1 MKLCK
6 TQAFSNVPD
15 ACHGIRSHLGHC
27 ACHDQRRDVSGQRTI
42 SFPLV
47 RTACQAEI
55 VAQTSESIAH
65 VENQLREITTASGV
79 LRYYD
84 CGTDSDA
91 APTVLFLHGSGPGV
105 TGWRNFRGVLPTF
118 SAHFRCLI
126 LEFPGFGVSDDFGG
140 HPMLTAQEAVLPFVD
155 AIGADRVHIVG
166 NSMGGGVGINF
177 AINNPDR
184 TGRLVTIGGIGTNIF
199 SPGPSEGI
207 RLLQEFTEDPTRQ
220 RLVDW
225 LISMVYDQSL
235 VTDELIEERW
245 ELATDPQTLQAS
257 RRMYGK
263 AAFAAMMSAM
273 KASNGPMP
281 WALMHMVAAPTLLTW
296 GRDDRVSPLDM
307 ALIPLRTI
315 PNAEL
320 HVFPNCGHWAM
331 IEAKDAFE
339 RTVSAFLSRG

>member
-1 MKLCK
+1 M
-6 TQAFSNVPD
+6 TTGPD
-15 ACHGIRSHLGHC
+15 EG
-27 ACHDQRRDVSGQRTI
+27 
-42 SFPLV
+42 
-47 RTACQAEI
+47 
-55 VAQTSESIAH
+55 
-65 VENQLREITTASGV
+65 LREIATPAGR

-84 CGTDSDA
+84 EGNG
-91 APTVLFLHGSGPGV
+91 PVVLFLHGSGPGV

-118 SAHFRCLI
+118 AEHFRCLV

-140 HPMLTAQEAVLPFVD
+140 HPMITAQGAVAPFLDALDVAAVD
-155 AIGADRVHIVG
+155 IVG

-177 AINNPDR
+177 AIHNPDR
-184 TGRLVTIGGIGTNIF
+184 VRKLVTIGGIGTNVF

-207 RLLQEFTEDPTRQ
+207 RLLQDFTEEPTRQ

-225 LISMVYDQSL
+225 LRSMVFDEAL

-245 ELATDPQTLQAS
+245 ALATDPPTLESA

-263 AAFAAMMSAM
+263 AAFTQMMAMMRKSDM
-273 KASNGPMP
+273 PMP
-281 WALMHMVAAPTLLTW
+281 WAIMHKVTCPTLLTW

-307 ALIPLRTI
+307 ALLPMRTI

-331 IEAKDAFE
+331 IEAKQAFE
-339 RTVSAFLSRG
+339 SVVLAFLRRA